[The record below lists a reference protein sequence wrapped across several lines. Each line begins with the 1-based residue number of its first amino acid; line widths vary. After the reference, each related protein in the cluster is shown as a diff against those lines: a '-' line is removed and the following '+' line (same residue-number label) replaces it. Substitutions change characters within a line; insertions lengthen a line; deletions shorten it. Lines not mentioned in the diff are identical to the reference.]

1 MHELQRS
8 SGMMA
13 AGVGN
18 CTKVVPYG
26 SECGRSAPRHL
37 RSSSTERDIVE
48 QIGADFAGPHGAV
61 VSHLRARAMDAAGEA
76 AAGAAQE
83 VVSGLADFQVET
95 GFFYLPSWT
104 GDQLAGLAFG
114 AFMAACFLSTA
125 RFDEWV
131 ATQQREEMGLCS
143 RCGGLNEPGAC
154 AEEKCPMRQQQR

>member
-1 MHELQRS
+1 MVLS
-8 SGMMA
+8 SHTCGVRPG
-13 AGVGN
+13 AG
-18 CTKVVPYG
+18 
-26 SECGRSAPRHL
+26 AL
-37 RSSSTERDIVE
+37 RS
-48 QIGADFAGPHGAV
+48 GGHFAGGRPCLPPT
-61 VSHLRARAMDAAGEA
+61 HLPRRPRQRREHRRRTPARAMDAAGEA

-154 AEEKCPMRQQQR
+154 AEEKCPMRQQQQQR